1 MKKNLVSKINPN
13 AERIPVLDD
22 YELKPHYDI
31 DYTKTRPNP
40 YAGRVKLSN
49 AGARNGSRKSAS
61 PARERHTITL
71 DAARERHTITLDA
84 AHAKF
89 LRSLDPNLSRAIRK
103 LIESR

>member
-1 MKKNLVSKINPN
+1 MKKSTLKIPN
-13 AERIPVLDD
+13 ELDD
-22 YELKPHYDI
+22 DLRPHYDV
-31 DYTKTRPNP
+31 DYSKTRSNP

-71 DAARERHTITLDA
+71 DAA
-84 AHAKF
+84 HAKF

-103 LIESR
+103 LIESQ